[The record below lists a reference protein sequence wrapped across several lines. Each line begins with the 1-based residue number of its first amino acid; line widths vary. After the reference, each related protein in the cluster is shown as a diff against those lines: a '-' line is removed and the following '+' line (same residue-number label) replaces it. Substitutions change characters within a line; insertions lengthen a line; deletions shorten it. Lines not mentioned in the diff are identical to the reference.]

1 MLRSFVWIE
10 TIKMV
15 GDVLKNLVIGLV
27 ALLFIVAGGFYI
39 KKYQE
44 TVETVG
50 DVQEVKWDVSNGEGN
65 EKVDILFQLLNKNN
79 NEVRGVNDQIRAVI
93 VDGQL
98 KHVQQMKPTFAGN
111 GSYKLSSKIAKD
123 EGYTIFLYEDKNKSV
138 ESFAKKDF
146 GREKEEKNKKKVKF
160 PIDSV
165 LTKKIGEYE
174 VSLLF
179 GALHPNEPATLT
191 FQFQAKKGEKLKLHS
206 ERGEVEALYIVDETR
221 ENFLYAIPVDT
232 DEQLQYRI
240 TFPVEGT
247 YKIWGDFY
255 INGKKYEKEFILQVQ
270 KKKNS

>member
-1 MLRSFVWIE
+1 
-10 TIKMV
+10 MV

-27 ALLFIVAGGFYI
+27 ALLFIVVGGFHI

-44 TVETVG
+44 TTETVG
-50 DVQEVKWDVSNGEGN
+50 DVQEVKWDVSNGKGN
-65 EKVDILFQLLNKNN
+65 EKVDILFQLLNNKN

-111 GSYKLSSKIAKD
+111 GSYKVSTKIAKD
-123 EGYTIFLYEDKNKSV
+123 ERYTIFLYEDKNKSV
-138 ESFAKKDF
+138 KSFAKNDF
-146 GREKEEKNKKKVKF
+146 GREIEEKNKEKVKF

-240 TFPVEGT
+240 TFPIEGT

-255 INGKKYEKEFILQVQ
+255 INGKKYEKEFIVQVQ
-270 KKKNS
+270 KRKNS

>member
-1 MLRSFVWIE
+1 MDK

-15 GDVLKNLVIGLV
+15 GDVLKNLFIGLI

-50 DVQEVKWDVSNGEGN
+50 DVQEVKWDVSNGKGN
-65 EKVDILFQLLNKNN
+65 EKVDILFQLRNKNN

-93 VDGQL
+93 VDGHL
-98 KHVQQMKPTFAGN
+98 KQVQQMKPAFAGN

-123 EGYTIFLYEDKNKSV
+123 EEYTIFLYEEENKSV
-138 ESFAKKDF
+138 ESFAKKNF
-146 GREKEEKNKKKVKF
+146 GKEIEEKNKKKVKT

-191 FQFQAKKGEKLKLHS
+191 FQFQAKKGVKLKLHS
-206 ERGEVEALYIVDETR
+206 ERGEVESLYIVDDKR

-232 DEQLQYRI
+232 EEQLQYRI

-247 YKIWGDFY
+247 YKMWGTFY
-255 INGKKYEKEFILQVQ
+255 INGKKYEKEFIVQVQ
-270 KKKNS
+270 KRKNS